1 MKNNMDKLKG
11 LDLEGKK
18 VLDAGTG
25 ACNMTK
31 YLEDWGADVVS
42 IDYRHD
48 WQRDCRN
55 STKKTQ
61 FITADLS
68 GLDFLTDNS
77 FDYVVCN
84 FVVSALSETK
94 NMILSSVFREM
105 FRVLKDGGMLVI
117 IDYYPFEE
125 ELCPGPCH
133 EAHLELWRLENAV
146 SELLGRG
153 HLEEYSPE
161 ILEDELLSI
170 GFKDTDYSV
179 LLEKVPWPD
188 DLIREHEE
196 GIQEDVKKLDEEYL
210 KESLLKKLKSII
222 ERTKGKKIESWSI
235 YELRAEK

>member
-1 MKNNMDKLKG
+1 MEKLKG

-48 WQRDCRN
+48 WQDGCRE
-55 STKKTQ
+55 STKKAQ
-61 FITADLS
+61 FITGDLS
-68 GLDFLTDNS
+68 DLNFLKDGT

-94 NMILSSVFREM
+94 NLILSSVFREM
-105 FRVLKDGGMLVI
+105 FRVLTKESMLII
-117 IDYYPFEE
+117 IDYYPFDE

-133 EAHLELWRLENAV
+133 EEHTELWRLENAIA
-146 SELLGRG
+146 ELLGRG
-153 HLEEYSPE
+153 HLEELPPE
-161 ILEDELLSI
+161 VLGEELRSI
-170 GFKDTDYSV
+170 GFTDTDHSI

-188 DLIREHEE
+188 DLLKEHEE
-196 GIQEDVKKLDEEYL
+196 GIREDIGKLDEGYL
-210 KESLLKKLKSII
+210 KDALSKKLESIMD
-222 ERTKGKKIESWSI
+222 RTKGKKIESGSI